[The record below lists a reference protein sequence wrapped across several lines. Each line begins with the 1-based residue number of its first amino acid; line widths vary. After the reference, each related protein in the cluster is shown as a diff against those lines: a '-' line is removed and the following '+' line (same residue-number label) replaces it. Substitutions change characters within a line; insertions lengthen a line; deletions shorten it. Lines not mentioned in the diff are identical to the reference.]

1 MFTIKRYLK
10 IFFVCTAVLIVSGC
24 DAGQKKSRKEAER
37 IEAEVHA
44 EFLKEQL
51 DVCSAANQELAKIND
66 KIRELNDRLHNEK
79 IKLTDAQN
87 EAIDEFEEKRAV
99 LNRNLR
105 EIKNVSQEEWST
117 FKVAFEN
124 DLSEVKSK
132 IDEIL
137 SAL

>member
-1 MFTIKRYLK
+1 MFTMKRSLK
-10 IFFVCTAVLIVSGC
+10 IFLICIAVIIASGC

-37 IEAEVHA
+37 IEAEIHA

-51 DVCSAANQELAKIND
+51 EVCSVANQELAKIND
-66 KIRELNDRLHNEK
+66 KIRELNDKLHSKK

-105 EIKNVSQEEWST
+105 EIKNVSQDDWNT

-124 DLSEVKSK
+124 DLSEVKSR

-137 SAL
+137 SGL